1 MAEDGATECA
11 AVSEEL
17 DGRSTAAVRV
27 VAFGAAIAGGGIAR
41 ITTVVVI
48 VAIKA
53 MAEKIPL
60 PKSVEFG
67 NLARF
72 GWLQRTIIRVAR
84 STGDSVHHAIKTV
97 VTTTAIV
104 IVITR
109 PRHSTTEF
117 KKLAIDRVTII
128 AHSKDAGARKRCL

>member
-11 AVSEEL
+11 AVFEEL

-41 ITTVVVI
+41 ITAVVVI

-53 MAEKIPL
+53 MAEKIQL

-72 GWLQRTIIRVAR
+72 GWLQRTTIQVAR
-84 STGDSVHHAIKTV
+84 SIGDSVHHAIKT

-109 PRHSTTEF
+109 PQHSATEF
-117 KKLAIDRVTII
+117 KKLAIDHVTII
-128 AHSKDAGARKRCL
+128 AHSKDVEARKRCL

>member
-1 MAEDGATECA
+1 VAEDGATECA
-11 AVSEEL
+11 AVFEEL

-27 VAFGAAIAGGGIAR
+27 VASGAAIAGGGIAR
-41 ITTVVVI
+41 ITAVVVI

-72 GWLQRTIIRVAR
+72 GWLQRTTIQVAR

-97 VTTTAIV
+97 TTAIV

-109 PRHSTTEF
+109 PQHSTTEF
-117 KKLAIDRVTII
+117 KKLAIDHVTII
-128 AHSKDAGARKRCL
+128 AHSKDVEARKRCL